1 MNNSY
6 GNFLIELK
14 RIFNEHSKLLN
25 EFGRSINQFIIKNN
39 EIIQLID
46 NNEYNKYDNLKY
58 HLKLYDE
65 MYNEIFSNN
74 SYRNI
79 KNEIQQSLNNLQ
91 HYKNIDSFNTEHM
104 FMDYRESQNPDESFY
119 KTINDFS
126 DLKKE
131 NSSGKIKESTNSHQI
146 YFYSINFISDI
157 QIKLNYKNT
166 KILISQIS
174 EQLYKNEDTLLVSI
188 NKRNYLNNL
197 IKSDKFN
204 NIINSNE
211 NNKIKNFEEIKKIKE
226 IKTII
231 DIGKF
236 VGKDQID
243 YKGNS
248 MNFNSNLNLQR
259 GKEIY
264 FPPYS
269 WIGIGL
275 KVIGKYEDDKWIN
288 NNNEESEWAN
298 AFHPISSLKS
308 INNILEEGLKPGNS
322 QYFQWYEDKRHKGKI
337 GNGKVY
343 LYPNIKMAEE
353 NANIINI
360 NNKKY
365 KIIVMV
371 RVKITEIR
379 EPYKHNYWIL
389 PPEFIRNYRLLVKAI

>member
-131 NSSGKIKESTNSHQI
+131 NSSGKIKEIIPFLFSKS
-146 YFYSINFISDI
+146 FFKKSVFP
-157 QIKLNYKNT
+157 
-166 KILISQIS
+166 LI
-174 EQLYKNEDTLLVSI
+174 LLVI
-188 NKRNYLNNL
+188 LFL
-197 IKSDKFN
+197 SDKYFFEKDFKFKRLFDFL
-204 NIINSNE
+204 NSNFADPL
-211 NNKIKNFEEIKKIKE
+211 NF
-226 IKTII
+226 
-231 DIGKF
+231 G
-236 VGKDQID
+236 
-243 YKGNS
+243 
-248 MNFNSNLNLQR
+248 
-259 GKEIY
+259 
-264 FPPYS
+264 
-269 WIGIGL
+269 
-275 KVIGKYEDDKWIN
+275 
-288 NNNEESEWAN
+288 
-298 AFHPISSLKS
+298 
-308 INNILEEGLKPGNS
+308 
-322 QYFQWYEDKRHKGKI
+322 
-337 GNGKVY
+337 
-343 LYPNIKMAEE
+343 
-353 NANIINI
+353 
-360 NNKKY
+360 
-365 KIIVMV
+365 
-371 RVKITEIR
+371 
-379 EPYKHNYWIL
+379 
-389 PPEFIRNYRLLVKAI
+389 